1 MFAQVQVP
9 EPDDP
14 DDAVT
19 RPHGGVRVVYVF
31 LLLPHDDGHVERYA
45 VHVDDDAE
53 HAVEHAQ
60 RQRHLEQAIDA
71 GEQFHA
77 RAVDGPQVA
86 YVGRAERG
94 YAQPAGRGHG
104 STAAAGRGHGRQ
116 APPAR
121 VFGLVHQRLDV
132 VVQGA
137 EPEIQRH
144 AHQVEELFDDHA
156 RDVRQRREQT
166 DQFGRTERE
175 PARVSYKRKYKTYV
189 YDSSALCYVL
199 AKERLFFFFNFESD
213 EIF

>member
-45 VHVDDDAE
+45 VHVNDDAE

-60 RQRHLEQAIDA
+60 RQRHLEQAVDA

-104 STAAAGRGHGRQ
+104 STAAASAGRGHGRQ
-116 APPAR
+116 APPSR

-175 PARVSYKRKYKTYV
+175 PARVSYKRKYNIR
-189 YDSSALCYVL
+189 S
-199 AKERLFFFFNFESD
+199 
-213 EIF
+213 